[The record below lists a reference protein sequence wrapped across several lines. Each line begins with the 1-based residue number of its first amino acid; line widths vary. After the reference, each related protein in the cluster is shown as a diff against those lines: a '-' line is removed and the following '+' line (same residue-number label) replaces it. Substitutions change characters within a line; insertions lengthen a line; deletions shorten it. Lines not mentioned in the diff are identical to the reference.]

1 MARKKKKL
9 DGRIAVQNRKARH
22 NYEIFETLEAG
33 VQLVGSEVKSLRAG
47 HGNIT
52 EAYAREQDGELFL
65 LNAHI
70 PEYVQAGPFNHEPKR
85 QRKLLLHRREI
96 NRLDQEI
103 SRGGM
108 SVVPLSIYFNDRGII
123 KVQLG
128 IARGKKLYDKR
139 AVDKDRDWKR
149 EQARLMRDK
158 G

>member
-1 MARKKKKL
+1 MARKKKKS

-22 NYEIFETLEAG
+22 NYEILETLEAG

-70 PEYVQAGPFNHEPKR
+70 PEYAQAGPFNHEPKR

-108 SVVPLSIYFNDRGII
+108 SVVPLSIYFNDRGIA

-139 AVDKDRDWKR
+139 AADKDRDWKR